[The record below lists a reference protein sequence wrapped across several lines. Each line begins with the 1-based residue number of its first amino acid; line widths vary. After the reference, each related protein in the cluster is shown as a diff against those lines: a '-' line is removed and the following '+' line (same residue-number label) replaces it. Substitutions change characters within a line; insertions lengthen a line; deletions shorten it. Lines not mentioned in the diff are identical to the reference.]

1 MWCYYVRAHV
11 CSQTNSEAALTRA
24 LCALVKQAR
33 PSEQADN
40 SSV

>member
-1 MWCYYVRAHV
+1 MYVV
-11 CSQTNSEAALTRA
+11 LLCTCTR
-24 LCALVKQAR
+24 LQSDEQRGRSVCALVKQAR